1 MIDQPLQQFIEGPVM
16 LIVGSVGSDRRCAI
30 GRASGARVTG
40 RGALELLVSRWQWPD
55 TIDNLL
61 ANPAMSLT
69 VASPV
74 DYTCFQLKGASA
86 LRPADDADLAL
97 ANRYIDDTYKLMTGL
112 GVPHTS
118 TSAWFSNRALW
129 TVRLDVADVFIQ
141 TPGPQAGQRRPAP

>member
-1 MIDQPLQQFIEGPVM
+1 MIDQELQQFIEGPVM
-16 LIVGSVGSDRRCAI
+16 LIVGSVGADRRCAI

-40 RGALELLVSRWQWPD
+40 GVLEILVSRWQWPD

-86 LRPADDADLAL
+86 LRPAGDADLAL
-97 ANRYIDDTYKLMTGL
+97 AERYIDATYQLMTTL
-112 GVPHTS
+112 GIPANS
-118 TSAWFSNRALW
+118 ASAWFSDRELW
-129 TVRLDVADVFIQ
+129 TVTLNVADVFIQ